1 MILVTKQLHQQHVT
15 PFKMLNKRVYFYL
28 LLLLVFQ
35 KPVMG
40 FEIQDDTLTIK
51 PVVKKPK
58 VYPYQPTVF
67 KTSPTA
73 LLYGGVLPFS
83 SEYRIMIEMSSNR
96 TQSEQI
102 AFSFIGKNIIFNQ
115 IDKNTP
121 NSLTNRF
128 GFKVS
133 GWRLQYAHKFYVV
146 NRRHHSPY
154 GFYVAPLISYT
165 TINIAV
171 GSNRYLK
178 NSYYDIRQFNI
189 NGIIGVQTGKKNRL
203 TFDVYAGLGYKNNE
217 VYFHSNT
224 YKVTPF
230 DQEEFGDFFNSNV
243 NLVFGINLGFSI

>member
-1 MILVTKQLHQQHVT
+1 MT
-15 PFKMLNKRVYFYL
+15 MKRIFFYSIIL
-28 LLLLVFQ
+28 LLIHTSLLGVEL
-35 KPVMG
+35 K
-40 FEIQDDTLTIK
+40 DDTLVIK
-51 PVVKKPK
+51 PFVKKQK
-58 VYPYQPTVF
+58 AYPYQPTVF

-83 SEYRIMIEMSSNR
+83 SEYRIMVEMPSNR

-102 AFSFIGKNIIFNQ
+102 AFSIIGKNIIFNQ
-115 IDKNTP
+115 VDKNTP

-133 GWRLQYAHKFYVV
+133 GWRLQYAHKFYLV

-165 TINIAV
+165 TINIAI

-178 NSYYDIRQFNI
+178 TSFYDIRQFNI
-189 NGIIGVQTGKKNRL
+189 NGIIGVQVGKKNRL
-203 TFDVYAGLGYKNNE
+203 TFDVYGGIGYKKNQ
-217 VYFHSNT
+217 VFFQSYT
-224 YKVTPF
+224 YKVAPI